1 MIRLKTI
8 PVCILVICVASS
20 SVLAGDVEVG
30 AGTKQV
36 SLTYTMLTNEGVS
49 ALMSFRIQNFDLG
62 YSPYRGGMA
71 FRYFVTDGMA
81 IRPGFWI
88 GYNAPTLEADIEGVE
103 DAEMSDT
110 ELGFS
115 LVLEKYLGQLHRITP
130 YLGIGG
136 GFNYGKIDIDAPLGG
151 SMENIEASWTSSE
164 IHVFG
169 VGGFQFFATK
179 RVGLGGDVSFGYIRF
194 SIDEEYP
201 EPPTLTYSGNTF
213 GFIGGTL
220 YVTMGF

>member
-1 MIRLKTI
+1 MILAGF
-8 PVCILVICVASS
+8 LAICLLSGG
-20 SVLAGDVEVG
+20 VLAGDVEVG

-36 SLTYTMLTNEGVS
+36 AFSFTMLTNEGAS

-62 YSPYRGGMA
+62 YSLYRGGLA

-88 GYNAPTLEADIEGVE
+88 GYNAPTLEIDMEGVE
-103 DAEMSDT
+103 DSDMTDT

-115 LVLEKYLGQLHRITP
+115 LVLEKYLTPLHRISP
-130 YLGIGG
+130 YVGIGG
-136 GFNYGKIDIDAPLGG
+136 GFNYGKIDLCDPLGE
-151 SMENIEASWTSSE
+151 SAESIEASWKSTE
-164 IHVFG
+164 IHAFA

-194 SIDEEYP
+194 SIEEEFP
-201 EPPTLTYSGNTF
+201 EMPMITYKGNTF

-220 YVTMGF
+220 YVALGF

>member
-1 MIRLKTI
+1 MILAG
-8 PVCILVICVASS
+8 LLAICLLSGG
-20 SVLAGDVEVG
+20 VLAGDIEVG

-36 SLTYTMLTNEGVS
+36 VLSYTMLTNEGTS

-62 YSPYRGGMA
+62 YSPYRGGIA
-71 FRYFVTDGMA
+71 FRYFITDGVA

-88 GYNAPTLEADIEGVE
+88 GYNAPTLEVDMEGAE
-103 DAEMSDT
+103 DADMTDT

-115 LVLEKYLGQLHRITP
+115 LVFEKYLTPLHRVSP

-136 GFNYGKIDIDAPLGG
+136 GYNYGKIDLNGPLGE
-151 SMENIEASWTSSE
+151 SEEYIEASWKSTE
-164 IHVFG
+164 IHAFA

-179 RVGLGGDVSFGYIRF
+179 RVGLGGEITLGYIRF
-194 SIDEEYP
+194 SIDEEFP
-201 EPPTLTYSGNTF
+201 EMPLLTYKGNTF

-220 YVTMGF
+220 YVAMGF